1 MTNKGKKVI
10 VFDLDETMGYFQNF
24 GVFFYTLQNYI
35 KQTLTF
41 ENFCNL
47 LDLYPEILR
56 PKIFSIFKFV
66 LNHKEYENIDIMIYT
81 NNQGPKEWV
90 QFIKGYFEY
99 KLNSK
104 IFSKIIY
111 AFMINGKKIEM
122 NRTTHDKSYKDLLRT
137 SRIPKSAK
145 VCFIDDVYYETME
158 DDNLY
163 YIHIEPYVS
172 SLHYSTMVE
181 RLIQSNI
188 INNLNK
194 KYLLKNMSNAFSN
207 IRFYKKTQDDYDM
220 DIIIGKKILTGLQ
233 EFFYDF

>member
-24 GVFFYTLQNYI
+24 GLFFYTLQNYI

-56 PKIFSIFKFV
+56 PKIFSIFKFI

-90 QFIKGYFEY
+90 QFIKSYFEY

-111 AFMINGKKIEM
+111 AFMINGKKIEL
-122 NRTTHDKSYKDLLRT
+122 NRTTHYKTYKDLLRT

-181 RLIQSNI
+181 RLVKSKLIT
-188 INNLNK
+188 NLNE

-207 IRFYKKTQDDYDM
+207 VKFFKKNNDDYEM
-220 DIIIGKKILTGLQ
+220 DIIIGKKILSGLQ
-233 EFFYDF
+233 DFFQNF

>member
-122 NRTTHDKSYKDLLRT
+122 NRTTHVKSYKDLLRT